1 LIFILFC
8 APLVQAQECASIVQ
22 NALTFTDK
30 VCSTTERNQACYGN
44 LAIDAVPQDTAQ
56 NFKFDAPGDI
66 VDVSA
71 IQALNMSAL
80 AAPDEWG
87 VALLSLQA
95 DLPDTLPG
103 QNVTV
108 LLFGGTTITNAG
120 TPQAPTVN
128 LSTDT
133 TVNVRSSPGTSNRVV
148 SKLQPKEALTAD
160 GQNAKGDWLRV
171 RLADGSNG
179 WVAISLVKV
188 QGDATTL
195 AVVDATTNAEG
206 ITYGPMQAFYF
217 TSGVGTSNC
226 AEAPQDGILIQ
237 TPEGAGKVNLLINE
251 VSIELGSTAYVRAQK
266 SGSMTFDLLEG
277 SSSVQVGD
285 AKVAIL
291 PGTRATI
298 PLDAEGKASGAPT
311 LTTIPDGALN
321 GLDSVVKAL
330 PRDITITAPLTAAEL
345 DAAKN
350 AGPTPGTW
358 IIVNVSSTSE
368 GCIVGVPAVVLPPLT
383 TQLTLVN
390 NGFTIKTD
398 QLITM
403 IGDGAGNFNAHIIVD
418 SATTNDYA
426 LSLVTSDLMRG
437 TMLVNLAGDG
447 FKCAIVLNLEMTR
460 Q

>member
-1 LIFILFC
+1 
-8 APLVQAQECASIVQ
+8 
-22 NALTFTDK
+22 
-30 VCSTTERNQACYGN
+30 
-44 LAIDAVPQDTAQ
+44 
-56 NFKFDAPGDI
+56 
-66 VDVSA
+66 
-71 IQALNMSAL
+71 
-80 AAPDEWG
+80 
-87 VALLSLQA
+87 
-95 DLPDTLPG
+95 
-103 QNVTV
+103 
-108 LLFGGTTITNAG
+108 
-120 TPQAPTVN
+120 
-128 LSTDT
+128 
-133 TVNVRSSPGTSNRVV
+133 
-148 SKLQPKEALTAD
+148 
-160 GQNAKGDWLRV
+160 
-171 RLADGSNG
+171 
-179 WVAISLVKV
+179 
-188 QGDATTL
+188 
-195 AVVDATTNAEG
+195 
-206 ITYGPMQAFYF
+206 MQAFYF